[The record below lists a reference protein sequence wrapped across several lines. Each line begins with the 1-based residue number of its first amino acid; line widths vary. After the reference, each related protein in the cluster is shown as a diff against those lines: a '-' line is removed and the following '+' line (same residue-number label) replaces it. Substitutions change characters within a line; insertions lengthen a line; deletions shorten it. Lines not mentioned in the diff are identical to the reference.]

1 MSSTN
6 KRVRNSKSQYL
17 FMYLMQFLLS
27 IICIITLSFYFNY
40 LLQKSMH
47 EEFSLFN
54 TQLFLF
60 ESTLYQ
66 TSILVI
72 LFLFLWSLTGRYLIS
87 LLLFSTS
94 ILGLVYA
101 NHQKFLQRNEP
112 IYPNELIEIFN
123 IKELTS
129 MINLQQFALYV
140 LYFLVATFLVV
151 LYYWKVKPRVTSIK
165 KESLQN
171 NAEYNFL
178 HIKKRVIRIIRL
190 ITLVA
195 TSVLLFLSLNFNN
208 NKVIKRII
216 HLDDKIQGAYNPR
229 EVYTNYGFIT
239 GFLYHTKAN
248 PMPDTPNYSKQ
259 ALSDIEDRYQ
269 NKVNNINKERT
280 SYFDEQKIVY
290 VLSESF
296 SDPSKIP
303 LLNIYS
309 TPVPQVLGLKNS
321 TFSGTM
327 LANSIGGGTANIEYS
342 VLTSLNVNLFNAQ
355 MTIPYTTLLPNQDR
369 ITSVLNLFEEPTAYT
384 IHPYTPNFY
393 RRKEALNSLGFKK
406 FITEEDFHHIEHAGN
421 SLYYSDKSAYN
432 ESLRTLEK
440 YKDTNFIQII
450 TMQNHGPNY
459 REFDNREISE
469 VNNDEIKPENITR
482 INNYMRGLNITDDET
497 INFLNKLNDID
508 ENVTVLFY
516 GDHLPYFYLDLN
528 IDKNDPIYYQT
539 EFFVYNTKKENH
551 HQNYE
556 SLSPQFF
563 TNIVA
568 RANNSKI
575 SPFYAIL
582 EELLSN
588 NVTWFDKEYCIVDG
602 EKIKISDS
610 NKKIQTLI
618 NDFNLVQY
626 DQTTGKNY
634 LSDSFYQITE

>member
-6 KRVRNSKSQYL
+6 KRVGNSKAQYL
-17 FMYLMQFLLS
+17 FIYLLQFLLS
-27 IICIITLSFYFNY
+27 IISTISISFYFNY
-40 LLQKSMH
+40 LLQKSMQ
-47 EEFSLFN
+47 EDLSFFD
-54 TQLFLF
+54 TQLFFF
-60 ESTLYQ
+60 ESALYQ
-66 TSILVI
+66 TSILII

-87 LLLFSTS
+87 LLIYSSS
-94 ILGLVYA
+94 ILSLFYA

-123 IKELTS
+123 IKDLLTMVDIKS
-129 MINLQQFALYV
+129 ISLYIV
-140 LYFLVATFLVV
+140 YFLITCAILV
-151 LYYWKVKPRVTSIK
+151 LFYWKVSPIMIHAYDSLLEPDIREQFLKRK
-165 KESLQN
+165 KYTLL
-171 NAEYNFL
+171 F
-178 HIKKRVIRIIRL
+178 IRL
-190 ITLVA
+190 FTLA
-195 TSVLLFLSLNFNN
+195 STSGLLFLSINFNYN
-208 NKVIKRII
+208 NTIKKMI
-216 HLDDKIQGAYNPR
+216 HLEDEVQYSFNPR
-229 EVYTNYGFIT
+229 IVYQRYGFIT
-239 GFLYHTKAN
+239 GFLFHTKTE
-248 PMPDTPNYSKQ
+248 PMSELPDYSKEK
-259 ALSDIEDRYQ
+259 IESIQ
-269 NKVNNINKERT
+269 NHYLNKSKLINQSRED
-280 SYFDEQKIVY
+280 SFNSQKIIY
-290 VLSESF
+290 ILSESF
-296 SDPSKIP
+296 SDPSKIDY
-303 LLNIYS
+303 LNIS
-309 TPVPQVLGLKNS
+309 DSPIKQIKDIKEKTQ
-321 TFSGTM
+321 SGTM
-327 LANSIGGGTANIEYS
+327 VASSIGGGTANIEYS
-342 VLTSLNVNLFNAQ
+342 SLTSLNLNLFNPQ
-355 MTIPYTTLLPNQDR
+355 MTIPYTTLLPQQQEAKSILQLYKNP
-369 ITSVLNLFEEPTAYT
+369 NAYA
-384 IHPYTPNFY
+384 IHPYTPNLY
-393 RRKEALNSLGFKK
+393 RRKEAFNKFGFKD
-406 FITEEDFHHIEHAGN
+406 FITEDDFAELELIGESN
-421 SLYYSDKSAYN
+421 YYSDKSAYN
-432 ESLRTLEK
+432 ESLRTLEE

-469 VNNDEIKPENITR
+469 VNNDEIQPENITR

-497 INFLNKLNDID
+497 INFLNKLNEID

-634 LSDSFYQITE
+634 LSDSFYQINE